1 MSPDAKSGA
10 GVPQT
15 PFYASDL
22 RRAVADAAP
31 KLLQM
36 REEQAKRRPRPEKWS
51 PAEIIGHLID
61 SASNNHQRFVRAQFQ
76 DDLVFPGYD
85 QDAWVE
91 CQAYRDAQWSDL
103 VTLWKKFNFH
113 IAHVMENTSESVR
126 KLPRKKHNLDKLA
139 WRAVPADQ
147 PATLEYFMSDYV
159 DHLKHH
165 LRQIFPD

>member
-1 MSPDAKSGA
+1 MSSEAKNRGKKPPYA
-10 GVPQT
+10 G
-15 PFYASDL
+15 DL
-22 RRAVADAAP
+22 RRAVEDVAP
-31 KLLQM
+31 KLLRM
-36 REEQAKRRPRPEKWS
+36 SEEQAKRRPRPEKWS

-91 CQAYRDAQWSDL
+91 FQAYRDAQWSDL

-113 IAHVMENTSESVR
+113 IARVMENTPESIR
-126 KLPRKKHNLDKLA
+126 NSPRKTHNLDKLA
-139 WRAVPADQ
+139 WRSVPADE
-147 PATLEYFMSDYV
+147 PATLDYFMNDYV

-165 LRQIFPD
+165 LSQIFPD